1 MIMEALQHFSPGLG
15 KLIVFEGI
23 EGAGKTTQIQQTSD
37 WLKSWLSQRVL
48 MTREPGGTALGERLR
63 EVLLADA
70 WVSDTS
76 ELLLYAA
83 DRAQHIQEFIQPA
96 LKAGNIILCDRFTDS
111 TLAYQGYGRG
121 LSLDLID
128 RLNQIATQG
137 IKSDVTLW
145 LDVDVETGL
154 ERMRQRG
161 KIDRMEKA
169 DLAFHHRVQQ
179 GFQTL
184 ANTDPERIIRIDANL
199 PADQVQAQI
208 RVALDSRLRDQKHW
222 FRPEFQS
229 GMLSPHPA

>member
-1 MIMEALQHFSPGLG
+1 MIVEALQHFSDGLG

-37 WLKSWLSQRVL
+37 WLKSWLSQQVL
-48 MTREPGGTALGERLR
+48 ITREPGGTPLGERLR

-70 WVSDTS
+70 LVYDTS

-96 LKAGNIILCDRFTDS
+96 LKAGHIILCDRFTDS
-111 TLAYQGYGRG
+111 TIAYQGYGRG

-128 RLNQIATQG
+128 QLNHIATQG
-137 IKSDVTLW
+137 IKSDLTLW

-154 ERMRQRG
+154 ERMRQRASA
-161 KIDRMEKA
+161 DRIEQS

-179 GFQTL
+179 GFKTL
-184 ANTDPERIIRIDANL
+184 AKTYPERIIPIDANL
-199 PADQVQAQI
+199 PANQVQDQI
-208 RVALDSRLRDQKHW
+208 RTALNSRLRDQKNCI
-222 FRPEFQS
+222 
-229 GMLSPHPA
+229 